1 MTLLAR
7 IAAIAA
13 KVGTALLWIGAVYW
27 FGLVG
32 LIVSSSPGGAGQ
44 GPAAWDGYVPAIPGL
59 QWFIHA
65 AKATAIIFAGAI
77 MNGWA
82 QKKKTDQAK
91 ER

>member
-1 MTLLAR
+1 
-7 IAAIAA
+7 
-13 KVGTALLWIGAVYW
+13 
-27 FGLVG
+27 
-32 LIVSSSPGGAGQ
+32 
-44 GPAAWDGYVPAIPGL
+44 VPAIPGL